1 MVKNNVEANIE
12 LLEEMVEEIN
22 VRFRGMVY
30 AQITTKG
37 YIQLADTSR
46 RYYDDYE
53 LEEKL
58 KGILD
63 YITEEF
69 DVDLAYEGYYRNSIV
84 CSVIEY

>member
-22 VRFRGMVY
+22 VRFRGVVY

-37 YIQLADTSR
+37 YIQLVDTSR

-63 YITEEF
+63 YIAEEF
-69 DVDLAYEGYYRNSIV
+69 DVDLVHEGYYKNSIV